1 MNTGITE
8 TGYSC
13 SCDLLPGWVVSGSDD
28 FEQFKKEVKESIDF
42 YVEYLIEFYSFKFDK
57 KNRKNEKKMIKNDN
71 DKEDE
76 KVYENYIFIFL
87 LISYILNNLF

>member
-1 MNTGITE
+1 MSKIVMNTGITE

-42 YVEYLIEFYSFKFDK
+42 YVECAKADGE
-57 KNRKNEKKMIKNDN
+57 
-71 DKEDE
+71 
-76 KVYENYIFIFL
+76 VYP
-87 LISYILNNLF
+87 SILDSD

>member
-1 MNTGITE
+1 MSKIVMNTGITE

-42 YVEYLIEFYSFKFDK
+42 YVECAKADGEAYPSILDSDYEIIYKFDV
-57 KNRKNEKKMIKNDN
+57 RSQIGRAH
-71 DKEDE
+71 
-76 KVYENYIFIFL
+76 V
-87 LISYILNNLF
+87 